1 MSDELERLR
10 QYAEALPEPGSEL
23 LGRAGAELNNA
34 IAAEVPTSRE
44 PHSATPSRRASWTR
58 PSKGRVVLVGLV
70 VLAIAL
76 AISAPLLATR
86 ASKSASSQTK
96 SESHSGLLVKL
107 VADDLSVTVASG
119 SYDMTYSD
127 TTTPPTRCPQAGTG
141 PSVVGPGCS
150 PLALSAISGH
160 GTVDTNPYAMETVTD
175 DGPLGTI
182 TLYDNGTNVWEI
194 GGGDY
199 GLAGPGRAGPGAPL
213 SGYAGSVEGTLGQVA
228 GALDMQG
235 LASGTGYLD
244 LEAQEIQGAQP
255 AGTGSVDGVPVTIYK
270 LSESGLQDPDTSG
283 LTPEQISTIRAADAI
298 IENSGFAG
306 KTTWVSVDSEGYIR
320 EQKTE
325 YTLPDGSTVSGD
337 TILSNFGCAGTVLM
351 PGQVGT
357 TAPRAGCVSP
367 DTSGHGQSPAG
378 TTVPS
383 NGGQAAPTTA
393 PTPSTVAPTAP
404 ASPATVS
411 PEQPGPL
418 ALGPNGDLY
427 IADDGLNEVLARLPS
442 GGFQVIAGTGTAG
455 YSGDGGPAVRA
466 ELNRPSGL
474 AVGADG
480 TLYIADTGNNRV
492 RAVLPDGTI
501 STVAGNGQLPAGNLG
516 GTPTMGLPATLTAIG
531 PTYTVAVGANGTLYI
546 AALNTVLSLSP
557 AGGLSI
563 VTDGASFTGFPV
575 PIPPVDGCGPESLA
589 VDGTGDLFIG
599 CSQPYVLVER
609 LPDGTLQ
616 YLGSDRPHDAFA
628 ALAGVPS
635 GGLLA
640 VDGATV
646 VRYSTAGEQVVV
658 DYLSQRLPDG
668 KPFWPQG
675 IAEGS
680 NGTLYLAQDGVS
692 GIGPPA
698 IVERSPSG
706 ATSVLWSLDTAPS

>member
-44 PHSATPSRRASWTR
+44 PPRATPSRRASWTR

-96 SESHSGLLVKL
+96 SESHSRLLVKL
-107 VADDLSVTVASG
+107 VADDLNVTVASG

-127 TTTPPTRCPQAGTG
+127 TTTPPTQCPQAGTG

-244 LEAQEIQGAQP
+244 LEAQEIRGAQP

-357 TAPRAGCVSP
+357 TAPPAGCVSP
-367 DTSGHGQSPAG
+367 DTSGHGQSPAS

-383 NGGQAAPTTA
+383 NGVQAAPTTA

-404 ASPATVS
+404 GSPATVS

-455 YSGDGGPAVRA
+455 YS
-466 ELNRPSGL
+466 
-474 AVGADG
+474 
-480 TLYIADTGNNRV
+480 
-492 RAVLPDGTI
+492 
-501 STVAGNGQLPAGNLG
+501 
-516 GTPTMGLPATLTAIG
+516 
-531 PTYTVAVGANGTLYI
+531 
-546 AALNTVLSLSP
+546 
-557 AGGLSI
+557 
-563 VTDGASFTGFPV
+563 
-575 PIPPVDGCGPESLA
+575 
-589 VDGTGDLFIG
+589 
-599 CSQPYVLVER
+599 R
-609 LPDGTLQ
+609 LPPQ
-616 YLGSDRPHDAFA
+616 
-628 ALAGVPS
+628 ALF
-635 GGLLA
+635 
-640 VDGATV
+640 
-646 VRYSTAGEQVVV
+646 R
-658 DYLSQRLPDG
+658 R
-668 KPFWPQG
+668 F
-675 IAEGS
+675 
-680 NGTLYLAQDGVS
+680 
-692 GIGPPA
+692 
-698 IVERSPSG
+698 
-706 ATSVLWSLDTAPS
+706 